1 MKDQNKLERTI
12 IERLDEIKPVPARD
26 PQTAA
31 RARAQFLNQAV
42 SASEFQRHKGQ
53 RSIFRKEQFA
63 MNTILSVFVI
73 ASLLFGGGAT
83 VNAAQNDLPNEPLY
97 GVKILSEDVGL
108 RFQNDPQ
115 EKVSDLMALVQ
126 TRVQEMTRL
135 IDSGQTP
142 PESVELRLEQ
152 HIQQALQICTT
163 MDDPTLEQTLLQI
176 RDQLRQRDQDMDQL
190 RIHATQDAQPILDRT
205 RTMLQQRLHLVED
218 GLVNHEAFR
227 NAARNGFRYG
237 QDATSTPPPTQNG
250 NGSGNGNGTQN
261 GQPTIQPGNNGN
273 GNGSGPNM
281 DPGGPNLNATSS
293 PTCTGDCTGPNNN
306 SGENSNSNSNANP
319 VNNSGSGTNSGGNNN
334 SSGGSSSSG
343 SGSGGN
349 DSGGK
354 GK

>member
-1 MKDQNKLERTI
+1 
-12 IERLDEIKPVPARD
+12 
-26 PQTAA
+26 
-31 RARAQFLNQAV
+31 
-42 SASEFQRHKGQ
+42 
-53 RSIFRKEQFA
+53 

-273 GNGSGPNM
+273 GNGSGPNI

-293 PTCTGDCTGPNNN
+293 PTCTGDCTGPNNS
-306 SGENSNSNSNANP
+306 SGENATVTQTPIRSTMITVDQALTP
-319 VNNSGSGTNSGGNNN
+319 EAITTHLVEVVPAAVGREAMTQAAKGSRHGLLPKLRLQPLIARIVT
-334 SSGGSSSSG
+334 
-343 SGSGGN
+343 
-349 DSGGK
+349 DC
-354 GK
+354 